1 MLLSQHLPTTCS
13 TNYLHTKTCTESL
26 LLEQIALLCF
36 RKLLTLLY
44 YFKHRTINTWH
55 NQNKNPKRSL
65 GDKTCMHIQTELCS
79 VCERQAQYN
88 IALIA
93 QHLLLGKAVFLSS
106 NAKRALNQKQIYI
119 LTTTLSLIFLFI
131 QSKSFRSWLYKTER
145 NWEKIIQPL
154 TSLCSISLLC
164 SSLSEYQTFCYDM
177 TRLFSVSTHTR
188 LSSLSTHANLTPIMI
203 KRDKNMAQ
211 KHNLWRGIC
220 PVFFCRT

>member
-1 MLLSQHLPTTCS
+1 MKRKTAQCCHLSLQLRLAAPVGLKLRQMLLSQHLPTTCS

-145 NWEKIIQPL
+145 N
-154 TSLCSISLLC
+154 
-164 SSLSEYQTFCYDM
+164 
-177 TRLFSVSTHTR
+177 
-188 LSSLSTHANLTPIMI
+188 
-203 KRDKNMAQ
+203 
-211 KHNLWRGIC
+211 
-220 PVFFCRT
+220 